1 MWSSTL
7 QQNKYVFMYTVSTK
21 KVASLILAITSKS
34 ACSQL
39 SLLLIFGHVD
49 VEITQKNDLK

>member
-1 MWSSTL
+1 MEFNFAAK
-7 QQNKYVFMYTVSTK
+7 QVCMYIHRVHK